1 MHMTFQTSSRAEGRR
16 RQSLVG
22 IATLAIAISAVVPAT
37 GTGLSMRSLTLIAK
51 RQPQAAAFFIT
62 EVTLLARLVNSRETT
77 EILFHDGRRIFGDDF
92 GIIGCVTAD
101 LGFMINVSGR
111 SALGFSG
118 FVAAEEFRHRAGARL
133 RYRLWD
139 IGAGCI
145 EITAG
150 PAFDITEHAFTKELN
165 RRQWIV
171 GSLSF
176 SQTRFVHI
184 IFRAE
189 SHLQDYPPKR
199 RVTAA
204 YVGLK
209 FGY

>member
-1 MHMTFQTSSRAEGRR
+1 MTQTSRSWGGCLVLALVLWMA
-16 RQSLVG
+16 SLCPVT
-22 IATLAIAISAVVPAT
+22 ASSMTLAARGSSSQFLSLLARPAPQSTLFLISEI
-37 GTGLSMRSLTLIAK
+37 S
-51 RQPQAAAFFIT
+51 F
-62 EVTLLARLVNSRETT
+62 LARLVNSRETT
-77 EILFHDGRRIFGDDF
+77 EILFHDGRHMFGDDF
-92 GIIGCVTAD
+92 GMIGCVTAD
-101 LGFMINVSGR
+101 LGLMVNVSGR
-111 SALGFSG
+111 SAFGFSG

-139 IGAGCI
+139 IGASCI

-150 PAFDITEHAFTKELN
+150 PAFDITEHSFTKELD

-176 SQTRFVHI
+176 SQSRFVHI
-184 IFRAE
+184 LFRAE

>member
-1 MHMTFQTSSRAEGRR
+1 
-16 RQSLVG
+16 LIG
-22 IATLAIAISAVVPAT
+22 IATLVIAISALVPAT
-37 GTGLSMRSLTLIAK
+37 GAELSERSLTLIAK
-51 RQPQAAAFFIT
+51 PQPQATAFLIT
-62 EVTLLARLVNSRETT
+62 EISLLARLANSRETT
-77 EILFHDGRRIFGDDF
+77 EILFHDGRRSFGDDF
-92 GIIGCVTAD
+92 GVIGCVTAD
-101 LGFMINVSGR
+101 LGFMINLSGR
-111 SALGFSG
+111 SAFGFSG

-145 EITAG
+145 EITGG
-150 PAFDITEHAFTKELN
+150 PAFDITEHPFTKELN

-184 IFRAE
+184 LFRAE
-189 SHLQDYPPKR
+189 THLQDYPPNR